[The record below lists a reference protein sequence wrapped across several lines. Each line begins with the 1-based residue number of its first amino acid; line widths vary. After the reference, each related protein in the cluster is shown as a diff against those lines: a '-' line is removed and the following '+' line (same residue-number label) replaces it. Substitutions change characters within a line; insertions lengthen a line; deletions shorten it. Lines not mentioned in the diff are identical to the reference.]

1 MRTWSRIAVVLVT
14 AALLCGS
21 TVLADTVELASGKV
35 YEGTVA
41 RVSPGNTVDLLI
53 VDEKTGSVMLRSFDL
68 AGVKAIDI
76 VGVDR
81 VPDTLVAI
89 SGDEMQ
95 GTLEGSPLADPI
107 RFAGVDGKVLEFPAE
122 NVSEIRFGP
131 RAEPEATSK
140 IKLVPSFGLG
150 ISLAMNGIGIRRDA
164 IAWFSDDWMLLASL
178 GLHGW
183 WRNGKFLFGVANEV
197 TYMLDL
203 GGWYAGI
210 GSGAMFDFTNK
221 QWYALLN
228 LRTAI
233 PVTFLGQASMIS
245 LGVTLVW

>member
-1 MRTWSRIAVVLVT
+1 MSYWSRIAVALFTVVLI
-14 AALLCGS
+14 CGS
-21 TVLADTVELASGKV
+21 AVFADTVELASGDV

-41 RVSPGNTVDLLI
+41 RVSPGNEVDLLV
-53 VDEKTGSVMLRSFDL
+53 VDEKTDSVMLRTFDL
-68 AGVKAIDI
+68 LTVTTIDI

-81 VPDTLVAI
+81 MPDTLVAV

-95 GTLEGSPLADPI
+95 GALEGSPLADPI
-107 RFAGVDGKVLEFPAE
+107 RFAAVDGTVLEFAPE

-131 RAEPEATSK
+131 RAEPELASR
-140 IKLVPSFGLG
+140 IELVPSFGLG
-150 ISLAMNGIGIRRDA
+150 ISLATNGIGIRRDA
-164 IAWFSDDWMLLASL
+164 IAWFSEDWMLIASL
-178 GLHGW
+178 GIHGW
-183 WRNGKFLFGVANEV
+183 WRNGQFLFGVANEV

-233 PVTFLGQASMIS
+233 PIKLFGKISMFS